1 MILIQFTG
9 LSGSGKTTLAENVRQ
24 LLIEKKYK
32 VEIIDGDVYRK
43 TICKDLG
50 FSKEDRCE
58 NVRRLFNVGR
68 NFVVSDTIV
77 LMSVINPYENLRNEL
92 RNHEFV
98 RTVYLDCSI
107 DNLIERDPKGLH
119 LHGELL
125 KVRST
130 QNRNLILDWTE
141 DLYTGDLDQN
151 GHQLRPH
158 IVWFG
163 EDVPALE
170 EAIDITET
178 ADYFTVIGT
187 SLQVYPAAGL
197 ISYTPSVIPVFYI
210 DPNPISIPNLR
221 NKVEVIAEVASK
233 GVAAL
238 RDRLKSGL

>member
-107 DNLIERDPKGLH
+107 DNLIERDPKGLYKKA
-119 LHGELL
+119 LL
-125 KVRST
+125 SDNDPDKIKNFTGISDVFETPLQPDLVLRTDIETVPVST
-130 QNRNLILDWTE
+130 HKLYHFILNSLP
-141 DLYTGDLDQN
+141 DL
-151 GHQLRPH
+151 
-158 IVWFG
+158 
-163 EDVPALE
+163 A
-170 EAIDITET
+170 
-178 ADYFTVIGT
+178 
-187 SLQVYPAAGL
+187 
-197 ISYTPSVIPVFYI
+197 
-210 DPNPISIPNLR
+210 
-221 NKVEVIAEVASK
+221 
-233 GVAAL
+233 
-238 RDRLKSGL
+238 